1 MNLKRVLF
9 GKRRDRGL
17 IRRAISETN
26 GAGKVVKIEISRL
39 GCGSVAEH
47 LPSVDKVLGSN
58 TSSTERKER
67 RKGDIAAIM
76 TFISVRAK

>member
-26 GAGKVVKIEISRL
+26 GAGKVVKIDRDQQAGVWLSGRTL
-39 GCGSVAEH
+39 AW
-47 LPSVDKVLGSN
+47 
-58 TSSTERKER
+58 R
-67 RKGDIAAIM
+67 RQGPG
-76 TFISVRAK
+76 F